1 MSGLQPQPQGFMIPV
16 NELDYQT
23 VVDSSSRNIC
33 AASFEAMIGAP
44 WWACENIQLTGT
56 VSAVTARVGD
66 TVTIQVGIQALPAE
80 FAFEQLIFSVQ
91 AWVCYPNTVAGET
104 DSSLVVPSMQ
114 PSASMPNGQFAS
126 FFNPSKTTA
135 PAVYNG
141 MLGSGVS
148 YQQATGP
155 TPSFQWISLTSWTP
169 TPEDFMD
176 QGEEGGHCCMIANVS
191 GAFDYSSDTGFFAS
205 PVGEQIIA
213 NSELATSIDVCTDLY
228 QGQRNIVIAGSS
240 SGHSGRRIP
249 PGFGFLSGAP
259 REKASSKTT
268 ITVTAIKQGDQVDPV
283 LLKVLNSGP
292 YAGLP
297 LKPAILPPKSLRLA
311 RHECGWNGWL
321 CKIIHEAEEI
331 IEELLDLETHPFGGG
346 HLLHLS
352 LPPQGLQPLRLEV
365 ELDPT
370 EPPGTVHAIEITQ
383 TNANGAR
390 GGIRA
395 GIVVT

>member
-1 MSGLQPQPQGFMIPV
+1 MNGLQPQPQGFMIPV

-23 VVDSSSRNIC
+23 VLSSVPRNIC
-33 AASFEAMIGAP
+33 ASSFESMIGAP
-44 WWACENIQLTGT
+44 WWTCENIQLTGT
-56 VSAVTARVGD
+56 VDAVTARVGD
-66 TVTIQVGIQALPAE
+66 TVTIQVGIQALPTLE
-80 FAFEQLIFSVQ
+80 VFEQLIFSVQ

-114 PSASMPNGQFAS
+114 PPNQFAS
-126 FFNPSKTTA
+126 FFNPSITTA
-135 PAVYNG
+135 PAVYNS
-141 MLGSGVS
+141 MT
-148 YQQATGP
+148 YQQASGP
-155 TPSFQWISLTSWTP
+155 TPSFQWISLTTWTP

-176 QGEEGGHCCMIANVS
+176 QAGHEGHCCIIANVS
-191 GAFDYSSDTGFFAS
+191 GAFDFNPESGFFAS
-205 PVGEQIIA
+205 PVGQQIVA
-213 NSELATSIDVCTDLY
+213 DSELATYIDVCTDLY
-228 QGQRNIVIAGSS
+228 QGQRNIVIVGSP
-240 SGHSGRRIP
+240 SGHGRRLL

-259 REKASSKTT
+259 RQKASSKTT
-268 ITVTAIKQGDQVDPV
+268 IAVTAIKQGDQVDPL

-292 YAGLP
+292 YRGLP

-321 CKIIHEAEEI
+321 SKIIHEAEEI
-331 IEELLDLETHPFGGG
+331 IEELLGLATHPFGGG
-346 HLLHLS
+346 HQLHLS
-352 LPPQGLQPLRLEV
+352 LPPQGLQPLRVEV

-383 TNANGAR
+383 TDASGAR